1 MNSPCKWKNAD
12 ACRYISSL
20 NVPKD
25 GVVCQTCRRDIS
37 RVLLDP
43 QHTPRWAE
51 SRVTEYCVVVGCT
64 EAAFSALQRSGISDS
79 FTALGLESTV
89 APIPTPTP
97 LCQHHYHKVYQ
108 YIQPIQ
114 RHCITCGSALR
125 RDSNPKLCPNPE
137 KIQKHLE
144 EHAGFEGKIGSEDKV
159 CHTCYRSHL
168 FIIQEDKNTSHDCDL
183 QELIS
188 ELGNSLPDSVQ
199 TVEEL
204 VELSLKSVAIDVGK
218 ELLNRGA
225 LLLPDTQ
232 DMFISVASASAH
244 QLQGDVEITKLVTS
258 QYILSYLTCVLRHHM
273 VYECKV
279 RKFGTLLY
287 RPGSDLTRPL
297 TQALWKVRQAKQA
310 SPQVNSTKTLK
321 EESAEYRFLAELN
334 LRACK
339 YIQSFLS
346 HNTKHSFELSDTS
359 IRELIAGIDPILWE
373 SVGLLTNTPGE
384 KANIALTERYKHT
397 RVIRRFFVFCA
408 MMFCINDNF
417 TIPMHTLLT
426 SIIDGQGG
434 SASLIRVLNRLGVC
448 ASKDTLERHIQQK
461 HADRDTLRSKYLD
474 SESFTIVSADNID
487 FRHSYA
493 RISNGTK
500 NSSWHGTSIQVVQPL
515 PSLSIAPSDQ
525 SLSGTPIQG
534 SQGSHS
540 LSGAPT
546 QSLSG
551 TPIQSLSGTPIQGS
565 HSLSGAPTQSH
576 SSTPIQGSQGS
587 HSLSGAPTQSL
598 SGAPIQSLSGTPI
611 QGSQGSHSLSG
622 TPTQSLSGAPIQSLS
637 GTPIQ
642 GSQGSHSLS
651 GTPTQS
657 LSGTPIQGSQGSNSL
672 SGAPI
677 QSLSGTPIQGSHSLS
692 GAPTQS
698 HSSTPIQGSQ
708 GSHSLSGTP
717 TQSLSGAPIQSLS
730 GTPTQS
736 LSGAPIQSLSGTP
749 IQGSQGSHSL
759 SGAPTQS
766 LSGTPMQG
774 LQSHASLS
782 SQQYNP
788 LIIAHHAS
796 TQGSSQATRK
806 RKHNMSSSP
815 PAKRLSKPRTGTE
828 YELGQQT
835 ESLSDQHPFT
845 CMGATNSTQSE
856 SQSLSLSDFLPNTE
870 DKSAMTELKSELHTY
885 LLMKTAA
892 KQPGRNLIGI
902 QDYFSCSRATHTEQ
916 SNYFYLNI
924 MDCKADSKDTLM
936 SMLHDLYD
944 EFIATGSSK
953 YLVVEGDAKLYEL
966 LQSLKREYN
975 NELAWLIPYPGDWH
989 MLMNFQLALMKPY
1002 YDAGLKSLAEAAG
1015 YPVEAI
1021 KECTQFKRTH
1031 NFILEAWE
1039 ALYRVMMESFITAS
1053 APISVAT
1060 TDTGTTTG
1068 AQRANSSSATPTP
1081 TGAQR
1086 ANSSS
1091 ATPTPTGAQ
1100 PLNGTQMTI

>member
-359 IRELIAGIDPILWE
+359 IRELIGGIDPILWE
-373 SVGLLTNTPGE
+373 SVGLLTKTPGE

-534 SQGSHS
+534 SQGSHT

-587 HSLSGAPTQSL
+587 HSISGAPTQSL

-657 LSGTPIQGSQGSNSL
+657 LSGTPIQGSQGSHSL

-677 QSLSGTPIQGSHSLS
+677 QSLSGTPIQGSQGSHSLS
-692 GAPTQS
+692 G
-698 HSSTPIQGSQ
+698 TPIQGSQ

-717 TQSLSGAPIQSLS
+717 IQGSQGSHSLSGTPIQGSQGSHSLSGAPTQSLSGTPIQGSQGSHSLSGAPIQSLSGTPIQGSQGSHSLSGTPIQGSQGSHSLSGTPIQGSQGSHSLSGTPIQGSQGSHSLSGAPTQSLSGTPIQGSQGSHSLSGAPTQSLSGTPIQGSQGSHSLSGAPIQSLSGTPIQGSQGSHSLSGAPTQSLSGAPIQSLSGTPIQGSQGSHSLSGAPTQSLSGAPIQSLSGTPIQGSQGSHSLS

-815 PAKRLSKPRTGTE
+815 PAKRLEQALNMNWDNRLKVSPTSTLLPAWVPLIVPRVKANPFHSQTSCQIQRIS
-828 YELGQQT
+828 QQ
-835 ESLSDQHPFT
+835 
-845 CMGATNSTQSE
+845 
-856 SQSLSLSDFLPNTE
+856 
-870 DKSAMTELKSELHTY
+870 
-885 LLMKTAA
+885 
-892 KQPGRNLIGI
+892 
-902 QDYFSCSRATHTEQ
+902 
-916 SNYFYLNI
+916 
-924 MDCKADSKDTLM
+924 
-936 SMLHDLYD
+936 
-944 EFIATGSSK
+944 
-953 YLVVEGDAKLYEL
+953 
-966 LQSLKREYN
+966 
-975 NELAWLIPYPGDWH
+975 
-989 MLMNFQLALMKPY
+989 
-1002 YDAGLKSLAEAAG
+1002 
-1015 YPVEAI
+1015 
-1021 KECTQFKRTH
+1021 
-1031 NFILEAWE
+1031 
-1039 ALYRVMMESFITAS
+1039 
-1053 APISVAT
+1053 
-1060 TDTGTTTG
+1060 
-1068 AQRANSSSATPTP
+1068 
-1081 TGAQR
+1081 
-1086 ANSSS
+1086 
-1091 ATPTPTGAQ
+1091 
-1100 PLNGTQMTI
+1100 

>member
-359 IRELIAGIDPILWE
+359 IRELIGGIDPILWE
-373 SVGLLTNTPGE
+373 SVGLLTKTPGE

-657 LSGTPIQGSQGSNSL
+657 LSGTPIQGSQGS
-672 SGAPI
+672 
-677 QSLSGTPIQGSHSLS
+677 H
-692 GAPTQS
+692 
-698 HSSTPIQGSQ
+698 
-708 GSHSLSGTP
+708 
-717 TQSLSGAPIQSLS
+717 
-730 GTPTQS
+730 S

-759 SGAPTQS
+759 SGTPIQGSQGSHSLSSHSLSGTPIQGSQGSHSLSGTPTQS
-766 LSGTPMQG
+766 LSGTPIQG
-774 LQSHASLS
+774 SQGSHSLSGTPIQGSQGSHSLSGTPIQGSQGSHSLSGTPIQGSQGSHSLSGTPIQSLSGVALSLRHSYTVSLRHSYTGVTGVALSLS
-782 SQQYNP
+782 SYTVS
-788 LIIAHHAS
+788 LRHS
-796 TQGSSQATRK
+796 Y
-806 RKHNMSSSP
+806 
-815 PAKRLSKPRTGTE
+815 TGVT
-828 YELGQQT
+828 GV
-835 ESLSDQHPFT
+835 
-845 CMGATNSTQSE
+845 A
-856 SQSLSLSDFLPNTE
+856 LSLRRSYTVSLRHSYTGVTGVALSLRRSYTVSLRHSYTVSLRHSYTGVTGVALSLRRSYTVSLRRSYTVSLRHSYTGVTGVALSLRHSYTVSLRRSYTVSLRHSYTGVTGVALSLRRSYTVSLRYSYAGVTE
-870 DKSAMTELKSELHTY
+870 PCFT
-885 LLMKTAA
+885 
-892 KQPGRNLIGI
+892 
-902 QDYFSCSRATHTEQ
+902 F
-916 SNYFYLNI
+916 
-924 MDCKADSKDTLM
+924 
-936 SMLHDLYD
+936 
-944 EFIATGSSK
+944 
-953 YLVVEGDAKLYEL
+953 
-966 LQSLKREYN
+966 
-975 NELAWLIPYPGDWH
+975 
-989 MLMNFQLALMKPY
+989 
-1002 YDAGLKSLAEAAG
+1002 
-1015 YPVEAI
+1015 
-1021 KECTQFKRTH
+1021 
-1031 NFILEAWE
+1031 
-1039 ALYRVMMESFITAS
+1039 
-1053 APISVAT
+1053 
-1060 TDTGTTTG
+1060 
-1068 AQRANSSSATPTP
+1068 
-1081 TGAQR
+1081 
-1086 ANSSS
+1086 
-1091 ATPTPTGAQ
+1091 
-1100 PLNGTQMTI
+1100 